1 VSRENEVTHLPSS
14 GTQTTPLLLGITGI
28 HAEELAVE
36 LGLRDKLLES
46 LQRSD
51 KPDLASI
58 IYRPLGRAVM
68 FQLRVLD
75 DRAEFEYFEGEA
87 SQVHA
92 FYQEVIS
99 SE

>member
-1 VSRENEVTHLPSS
+1 MSRETEVTHLPSS
-14 GTQTTPLLLGITGI
+14 GTQTTPLLLGITGA

-58 IYRPLGRAVM
+58 IYRPLGRAVV
-68 FQLRVLD
+68 FQVTTSG
-75 DRAEFEYFEGEA
+75 DRIEWEYFDGEA
-87 SQVHA
+87 AQVREFFQQLTA
-92 FYQEVIS
+92 Q
-99 SE
+99 